1 MRVNLGYALGM
12 GELSNNYKGAHRN
25 TSGIEPNIPLWQRVP
40 KTDDE
45 GHLLSDF
52 MMLIPGLRNHS
63 RQQIES
69 TVERLLLVLASYQ
82 HVVVF
87 ADLNLRLN
95 LLWVSIR
102 PRPGMCLEL
111 PAAIKEAVPEA
122 LLVASNS
129 Q

>member
-1 MRVNLGYALGM
+1 M
-12 GELSNNYKGAHRN
+12 GELSNNYKWALRN
-25 TSGIEPNIPLWQRVP
+25 TSGIEPNTPLWQRVP
-40 KTDDE
+40 KTDDQ
-45 GHLLSDF
+45 GRLLSDF
-52 MMLIPGLRNHS
+52 MMLIPGLRHRG
-63 RQQIES
+63 RQQIKS
-69 TVERLLLVLASYQ
+69 TVEKLSAVLARYQ

-102 PRPGMCLEL
+102 TQPGLCLEL

-122 LLVASNS
+122 LLIANNP